1 MGTLAAIAQG
11 LADNLIERAA
21 DVVLKERRTLVLVP
35 RETPF
40 SAIHLENMLRLA
52 QAGAVILPPNPG
64 FYHQPQ
70 SVEALVD
77 FIVAR
82 ILDHLAV
89 PHALMQRWGRLPH
102 EHFQIPEAGSP
113 GPARRTGHPA
123 VSAQVGIFP
132 GGTLA
137 LKVFEQRYLDMS
149 ADCLKRDEPF
159 GVCLILRARRSASR
173 RPYTSVGTLAHV
185 TQWDMEQLGILKLGV
200 RGGRRFRI
208 LESRT
213 EAGGLQHA
221 RATAR

>member
-102 EHFQIPEAGSP
+102 EHFRIPEAGSP
-113 GPARRTGHPA
+113 GPPAELDIPLFPPFRRYFSGRHA
-123 VSAQVGIFP
+123 GAQG
-132 GGTLA
+132 
-137 LKVFEQRYLDMS
+137 
-149 ADCLKRDEPF
+149 
-159 GVCLILRARRSASR
+159 LRAALPRHECRL
-173 RPYTSVGTLAHV
+173 P
-185 TQWDMEQLGILKLGV
+185 
-200 RGGRRFRI
+200 
-208 LESRT
+208 
-213 EAGGLQHA
+213 EA
-221 RATAR
+221 R